1 MSKNISIKAKLLI
14 LSIATIVLISIII
27 AIDSIYSLKSFSSET
42 IEKYKEEAYAKKEEE
57 LKNYVSLAMK
67 TVEAYHQ
74 RTSVEKVKIE
84 VEEELKKQ
92 TMFLFSILEAEY
104 EKNKNIL
111 SKEALQER
119 LKDIVNATRYS
130 KTGYFWIN
138 DLDAVVLIHPINP
151 KLNNKDMHE
160 YKDPNGK
167 QIFKEFADI
176 AKKDKEGFIDYVW
189 PKPGFDQPQLK
200 VSFVKLFAPYNWVIG
215 TGEYVENATAKI
227 QAEALKTIS
236 EMRYANNDYFW
247 INDSHPKMINHPTNS
262 KLNGTDLS
270 NYADPYGTKLFV
282 EMARVTNEKKEGGLV
297 KYYWDKPNKKNDPK
311 EKFSYVQKFEPW
323 DWIIGTGAY
332 VDDIEAEVALMQE
345 NTNSKI
351 ETIIAS
357 IALFSFI
364 SVIIAILIYNYFVN
378 KAIIRPLDELDIA
391 IKDIAS
397 GNEQADRINKKSDD
411 EIGKIVDS
419 FNEYI
424 SKLRKGYIED
434 GQVIENVDEVID
446 KIAQGFYVYKIEKT
460 SSSPQIQRLRDSINH
475 MIERTNENLVSL
487 NNTLIEYGNSNF
499 QGIDS
504 KIDTTKVNGVMS
516 SLATSTQ
523 LIGHTVSE
531 FLSMIVATGTKLNND
546 TSVLSKSAK
555 ELSTS
560 ANEQAASL
568 EQTAA
573 AVEQITGI
581 IKQSVQKTSQMSV
594 LALEL
599 QKSSKEGETLA
610 SKTNQAMD
618 EINKEVS
625 SINEA
630 IEVIDQIAFQ
640 TNILSLNAAVEAATA
655 GEAGKGFAVVAQ
667 EVRNLASRSA
677 EAAREIKNIVEIA
690 TSKANEGKG
699 IANSMKDGYT
709 ELNKKINETLV
720 LIEDVSKGSKEEE
733 IGILQ
738 INDTIN
744 VLDRVTQ
751 VNAQSSRVISNLANE
766 ASDLSSNL
774 LKIADRAKF
783 KEIDPNT
790 IDDID
795 LVFKV
800 SKLKNDHIKFKLVN
814 FDKIGQTKTPWSVT
828 KPTDCDLGKWII
840 EQEQKG
846 MNFTKNQSWKNLK
859 EHHELVHNSV
869 QNYINEDCK
878 DEPNRD
884 LLKKL
889 SEQLD
894 VSTIEVFKSLDQVKI
909 DNIKEVS
916 ETNTNEVQTLQN
928 KNQLQ
933 AKENIEITNKKE
945 FKSSSKDDE
954 WESF

>member
-1 MSKNISIKAKLLI
+1 
-14 LSIATIVLISIII
+14 
-27 AIDSIYSLKSFSSET
+27 
-42 IEKYKEEAYAKKEEE
+42 
-57 LKNYVSLAMK
+57 MK
-67 TVEAYHQ
+67 TVEAYHA

-84 VEEELKKQ
+84 VEEELQKQ

-104 EKNKNIL
+104 EKNKNVL
-111 SKEALQER
+111 SKDALQER

-176 AKKDKEGFIDYVW
+176 AKKDNEGFIDYVW

-297 KYYWDKPNKKNDPK
+297 KYYWDKPDKKNDPK
-311 EKFSYVQKFEPW
+311 EKFSYVQRFAPW

-345 NTNSKI
+345 NTNAKI
-351 ETIIAS
+351 ATIIAS

-378 KAIIRPLDELDIA
+378 RAIIRPLDELDIA

-419 FNEYI
+419 FNLYI
-424 SKLRKGYIED
+424 SKLKKGYIED
-434 GQVIENVDEVID
+434 GKVIENVDEVID

-460 SSSPQIQRLRDSINH
+460 SSNPQIQRLRDSINH

-499 QGIDS
+499 KDVDS
-504 KIDTTKVNGVMS
+504 KLDTTKVNGVMS

-546 TSVLSKSAK
+546 TAVLSKSAK

-610 SKTNQAMD
+610 SRTNQAMD

-677 EAAREIKNIVEIA
+677 EAAKEIKNIVEIA

-709 ELNKKINETLV
+709 DLNKKINETII

-733 IGILQ
+733 VGILQ

-744 VLDRVTQ
+744 VLDSVTQ
-751 VNAQSSRVISNLANE
+751 VNANSSRIISNLATE
-766 ASDLSSNL
+766 ASSLSNNL

-783 KEIDPNT
+783 KQVEPKI
-790 IDDID
+790 IEDID

-814 FDKIGQTKTPWSVT
+814 FDKIGQSKTPWSVT

-846 MNFTKNQSWKNLK
+846 MSFTKNQSWKNLK
-859 EHHELVHNSV
+859 EHHEVVHNSV

-894 VSTIEVFKSLDQVKI
+894 ISTIEVFKSLDQVKI
-909 DNIKEVS
+909 DNIKAVS
-916 ETNTNEVQTLQN
+916 ETNINEVETLQN

-933 AKENIEITNKKE
+933 AKENIEITKKKE

>member
-1 MSKNISIKAKLLI
+1 MLKNISIKAKLLI

-84 VEEELKKQ
+84 VEEELQKQ

-111 SKEALQER
+111 SKDALQER

-189 PKPGFDQPQLK
+189 PKPGFDKPQLK

-236 EMRYANNDYFW
+236 DMRYANGDYFW
-247 INDSHPKMINHPTNS
+247 INDSHPKMIHHPNT

-282 EMARVTNEKKEGGLV
+282 EMSRVTNEKKEGGLV
-297 KYYWDKPNKKNDPK
+297 KYYWDKPDKKNDPK
-311 EKFSYVQKFEPW
+311 EKFSYVQRFAPW

-345 NTNSKI
+345 NTNAKI
-351 ETIIAS
+351 ATIIAS

-378 KAIIRPLDELDIA
+378 RAIIRPLDELDIA

-419 FNEYI
+419 FNLYI
-424 SKLRKGYIED
+424 SKLKKGYIED
-434 GQVIENVDEVID
+434 GKVIENVDEVID

-460 SSSPQIQRLRDSINH
+460 SSNPQIQRLRDSINH

-499 QGIDS
+499 KDVDS
-504 KIDTTKVNGVMS
+504 KLDTTKVNGVMS

-546 TSVLSKSAK
+546 TAVLSKSAK

-610 SKTNQAMD
+610 SRTNQAMD

-677 EAAREIKNIVEIA
+677 EAAKEIKNIVEIA

-709 ELNKKINETLV
+709 DLNKKINETII

-733 IGILQ
+733 VGILQ

-744 VLDRVTQ
+744 VLDSVTQ
-751 VNAQSSRVISNLANE
+751 VNANSSRIISNLATE
-766 ASDLSSNL
+766 ASSLSNNL

-783 KEIDPNT
+783 KQVEPKI
-790 IDDID
+790 IEDID

-814 FDKIGQTKTPWSVT
+814 FDKIGQNKTPWSVT
-828 KPTDCDLGKWII
+828 KPTDCDLGKWIV

-846 MNFTKNQSWKNLK
+846 INFTKNQSWKNLK

-878 DEPNRD
+878 NEPNSD

-894 VSTIEVFKSLDQVKI
+894 ISTIEVFKSLDQVKI
-909 DNIKEVS
+909 DNIGNLIQ
-916 ETNTNEVQTLQN
+916 TNSN
-928 KNQLQ
+928 KSQIIASNDDFKSQ
-933 AKENIEITNKKE
+933 EISKTINKKE
-945 FKSSSKDDE
+945 FKTSAKDDE

>member
-111 SKEALQER
+111 SKDALQER

-499 QGIDS
+499 QGVDS

-546 TSVLSKSAK
+546 TAVLSKSAK
-555 ELSTS
+555 ELSSS

-677 EAAREIKNIVEIA
+677 EAAKEIKNIVEIA
-690 TSKANEGKG
+690 TSKANEGKS

-709 ELNKKINETLV
+709 DLNKKINETIT

-733 IGILQ
+733 VGILQ

-744 VLDRVTQ
+744 VLDSVTQ
-751 VNAQSSRVISNLANE
+751 VNANSSRIISNLATE
-766 ASDLSSNL
+766 ASSLSNNL

-783 KEIDPNT
+783 KQVEPKI
-790 IDDID
+790 IEDID

-814 FDKIGQTKTPWSVT
+814 FDKIGQSKTPWSVT

-846 MNFTKNQSWKNLK
+846 MSFTKNQSWKNLK
-859 EHHELVHNSV
+859 EHHKVVHNSV

-916 ETNTNEVQTLQN
+916 ETNINEVQTLQN

-933 AKENIEITNKKE
+933 AKENIEITKKKE

>member
-111 SKEALQER
+111 SKDALQER

-499 QGIDS
+499 QGVDS

-546 TSVLSKSAK
+546 TAVLSKSAK
-555 ELSTS
+555 ELSSS

-677 EAAREIKNIVEIA
+677 EAAKEIKNIVEIA
-690 TSKANEGKG
+690 TSKANEGKS

-709 ELNKKINETLV
+709 DLNKKINETIT

-733 IGILQ
+733 VGILQ

-744 VLDRVTQ
+744 VLDSVTQ
-751 VNAQSSRVISNLANE
+751 VNANSSRIISNLATE
-766 ASDLSSNL
+766 ASSLSNNL

-783 KEIDPNT
+783 KQVEPKI
-790 IDDID
+790 IEDID

-814 FDKIGQTKTPWSVT
+814 FDKIGQSKTPWSVT
-828 KPTDCDLGKWII
+828 KPTDCDLGKWIV

-846 MNFTKNQSWKNLK
+846 MSFTKNQSWKNLK
-859 EHHELVHNSV
+859 EHHEVVHNSV

-894 VSTIEVFKSLDQVKI
+894 ISTIEVFKSLDQVKI
-909 DNIKEVS
+909 DNIKAVS
-916 ETNTNEVQTLQN
+916 ETNINEVETLQN

>member
-111 SKEALQER
+111 SKDALQER

-499 QGIDS
+499 QGVDS

-546 TSVLSKSAK
+546 TAVLSKSAK
-555 ELSTS
+555 ELSSS

-677 EAAREIKNIVEIA
+677 EAAKEIKNIVEIA
-690 TSKANEGKG
+690 TSKANEGKS

-709 ELNKKINETLV
+709 DLNKKINETIT

-733 IGILQ
+733 VGILQ

-744 VLDRVTQ
+744 VLDSVTQ
-751 VNAQSSRVISNLANE
+751 VNANSSRIISNLATE
-766 ASDLSSNL
+766 ASSLSNNL

-783 KEIDPNT
+783 KQVEPKI
-790 IDDID
+790 IEDID

-814 FDKIGQTKTPWSVT
+814 FDKIGQSKTPWSVT

-846 MNFTKNQSWKNLK
+846 MSFTKNQSWKNLK
-859 EHHELVHNSV
+859 EHHEVVHNSV

-916 ETNTNEVQTLQN
+916 ETNINEVETLQN

>member
-1 MSKNISIKAKLLI
+1 
-14 LSIATIVLISIII
+14 
-27 AIDSIYSLKSFSSET
+27 
-42 IEKYKEEAYAKKEEE
+42 
-57 LKNYVSLAMK
+57 
-67 TVEAYHQ
+67 
-74 RTSVEKVKIE
+74 
-84 VEEELKKQ
+84 
-92 TMFLFSILEAEY
+92 
-104 EKNKNIL
+104 
-111 SKEALQER
+111 
-119 LKDIVNATRYS
+119 
-130 KTGYFWIN
+130 
-138 DLDAVVLIHPINP
+138 
-151 KLNNKDMHE
+151 
-160 YKDPNGK
+160 
-167 QIFKEFADI
+167 
-176 AKKDKEGFIDYVW
+176 
-189 PKPGFDQPQLK
+189 
-200 VSFVKLFAPYNWVIG
+200 
-215 TGEYVENATAKI
+215 
-227 QAEALKTIS
+227 
-236 EMRYANNDYFW
+236 MRYANNDYFW

-499 QGIDS
+499 QGVDS

-546 TSVLSKSAK
+546 TAVLSKSAK
-555 ELSTS
+555 ELSSS

-667 EVRNLASRSA
+667 EVRNLATRSA
-677 EAAREIKNIVEIA
+677 EAAKEIKNIVEDA
-690 TSKANEGKG
+690 TIKANEGKT
-699 IANSMKDGYT
+699 IATNMIDGYKG
-709 ELNKKINETLV
+709 LNESISKTIN
-720 LIEDVSKGSKEEE
+720 LISDIEMSSKEQLS
-733 IGILQ
+733 GIEQ
-738 INDTIN
+738 INDAVN
-744 VLDRVTQ
+744 ELDRQTQ
-751 VNAQSSRVISNLANE
+751 QNAMIATEANDIAMNLDE
-766 ASDLSSNL
+766 V
-774 LKIADRAKF
+774 AKL
-783 KEIDPNT
+783 I
-790 IDDID
+790 
-795 LVFKV
+795 V
-800 SKLKNDHIKFKLVN
+800 
-814 FDKIGQTKTPWSVT
+814 
-828 KPTDCDLGKWII
+828 
-840 EQEQKG
+840 
-846 MNFTKNQSWKNLK
+846 
-859 EHHELVHNSV
+859 
-869 QNYINEDCK
+869 ED
-878 DEPNRD
+878 
-884 LLKKL
+884 
-889 SEQLD
+889 
-894 VSTIEVFKSLDQVKI
+894 
-909 DNIKEVS
+909 
-916 ETNTNEVQTLQN
+916 
-928 KNQLQ
+928 
-933 AKENIEITNKKE
+933 ANKKE
-945 FKSSSKDDE
+945 FNGKTSVQAKNINTKRTSSNLEIAKKEVKPLKKDKDKSNLSSKESENIKTKSKFEVIGDSSSNDE

>member
-111 SKEALQER
+111 SKDALQER

-351 ETIIAS
+351 ATIIAS

-446 KIAQGFYVYKIEKT
+446 KISQGFYVYKIEKT

-499 QGIDS
+499 QGVDS

-546 TSVLSKSAK
+546 TAVLSKSAK
-555 ELSTS
+555 ELSSS

-677 EAAREIKNIVEIA
+677 EAAKEIKNIVEIA
-690 TSKANEGKG
+690 TSKANEGKS

-709 ELNKKINETLV
+709 DLNKKINETIT

-733 IGILQ
+733 VGILQ

-744 VLDRVTQ
+744 VLDSVTQ
-751 VNAQSSRVISNLANE
+751 VNANSSRIISNLATE
-766 ASDLSSNL
+766 ASSLSNNL

-783 KEIDPNT
+783 KQVEPKI
-790 IDDID
+790 IEDID

-814 FDKIGQTKTPWSVT
+814 FDKIGQSKTPWSVT

-846 MNFTKNQSWKNLK
+846 MSFTKNQSWKNLK
-859 EHHELVHNSV
+859 EHHEVVHNSV

-909 DNIKEVS
+909 DNIKAVS
-916 ETNTNEVQTLQN
+916 ETNINEVQSLQN

>member
-111 SKEALQER
+111 SKDALQER

-364 SVIIAILIYNYFVN
+364 SVIIAILIYTYFVN

-499 QGIDS
+499 QGVDS

-546 TSVLSKSAK
+546 TAVLSKSAK
-555 ELSTS
+555 ELSSS

-677 EAAREIKNIVEIA
+677 EAAKEIKNIVEIA
-690 TSKANEGKG
+690 TSKANEGKS

-709 ELNKKINETLV
+709 DLNKKINETIT

-733 IGILQ
+733 VGILQ

-744 VLDRVTQ
+744 VLDSVTQ
-751 VNAQSSRVISNLANE
+751 VNANSSRIISNLATE
-766 ASDLSSNL
+766 ASSLSNNL

-783 KEIDPNT
+783 KQVEPKI
-790 IDDID
+790 IEDID

-814 FDKIGQTKTPWSVT
+814 FDKIGQSKTPWSVT
-828 KPTDCDLGKWII
+828 KPTDCDLGKWIV

-846 MNFTKNQSWKNLK
+846 MSFTKNQSWKNLK
-859 EHHELVHNSV
+859 EHHEVVHNSV

-909 DNIKEVS
+909 DNIKAVS
-916 ETNTNEVQTLQN
+916 ETNINEVETLQN
-928 KNQLQ
+928 KSQLQ
-933 AKENIEITNKKE
+933 AKENIEITKKKE

>member
-111 SKEALQER
+111 SKDALQER

-419 FNEYI
+419 FNQYI
-424 SKLRKGYIED
+424 SQLKKGYIED

-487 NNTLIEYGNSNF
+487 NNTLIEYGSSNF
-499 QGIDS
+499 KDVDS
-504 KIDTTKVNGVMS
+504 KLDTTKVNGVMS

-546 TSVLSKSAK
+546 TAVLSKSAK
-555 ELSTS
+555 ELSSS

-677 EAAREIKNIVEIA
+677 EAAKEIKNIVEIA
-690 TSKANEGKG
+690 TSKANEGKS

-709 ELNKKINETLV
+709 DLNKKINETIT

-733 IGILQ
+733 VGILQ

-744 VLDRVTQ
+744 VLDSVTQ
-751 VNAQSSRVISNLANE
+751 VNANSSRIISNLATE
-766 ASDLSSNL
+766 ASSLSNNL

-783 KEIDPNT
+783 KQVEPKI
-790 IDDID
+790 IEDID

-814 FDKIGQTKTPWSVT
+814 FDKIGQSKTPWSVT
-828 KPTDCDLGKWII
+828 KPTDCDLGKWIV

-846 MNFTKNQSWKNLK
+846 MSFTKNQSWKNLK
-859 EHHELVHNSV
+859 EHHEVVHNSV

-894 VSTIEVFKSLDQVKI
+894 ISTIEVFKSLDQVKI
-909 DNIKEVS
+909 DNIKAVS
-916 ETNTNEVQTLQN
+916 ETNTNEVETLQN

-933 AKENIEITNKKE
+933 AKENIEITKKKE

>member
-111 SKEALQER
+111 SKDALQER

-200 VSFVKLFAPYNWVIG
+200 VSFVKLFTPYNWVIG

-247 INDSHPKMINHPTNS
+247 INDSQPKMINHPTNS

-499 QGIDS
+499 QGVDS

-546 TSVLSKSAK
+546 TAVLSKSAK
-555 ELSTS
+555 ELSSS

-677 EAAREIKNIVEIA
+677 EAAKEIKNIVEIA
-690 TSKANEGKG
+690 TSKANEGKS

-709 ELNKKINETLV
+709 DLNKKINETIT

-733 IGILQ
+733 VGILQ

-744 VLDRVTQ
+744 VLDSVTQ
-751 VNAQSSRVISNLANE
+751 VNANSSRIISNLATE
-766 ASDLSSNL
+766 ASSLSNNL

-783 KEIDPNT
+783 KQVEPKI
-790 IDDID
+790 IEDID

-814 FDKIGQTKTPWSVT
+814 FDKIGQSKTPWSVT

-846 MNFTKNQSWKNLK
+846 MSFTKNQSWKNLK
-859 EHHELVHNSV
+859 EHHEVVHNSV

-894 VSTIEVFKSLDQVKI
+894 ISTIEVFKSLDQVKI
-909 DNIKEVS
+909 DNIKAVS
-916 ETNTNEVQTLQN
+916 ETNINEVETLQN

-933 AKENIEITNKKE
+933 AKENIEITKKKE

>member
-111 SKEALQER
+111 SKDALQER

-499 QGIDS
+499 QGVDS

-546 TSVLSKSAK
+546 TAVLSKSAK
-555 ELSTS
+555 ELSSS

-677 EAAREIKNIVEIA
+677 EAAKEIKNIVEIA
-690 TSKANEGKG
+690 TSKANEGKS

-709 ELNKKINETLV
+709 DLNKKINETIT

-733 IGILQ
+733 VGILQ

-744 VLDRVTQ
+744 VLDSVTQ
-751 VNAQSSRVISNLANE
+751 VNANSSRIISNLATE
-766 ASDLSSNL
+766 ASSLSNNL

-783 KEIDPNT
+783 KQVEPKI
-790 IDDID
+790 IEDID

-814 FDKIGQTKTPWSVT
+814 FDKIGQSKTPWSVT
-828 KPTDCDLGKWII
+828 KPTDCDLGKWIV

-846 MNFTKNQSWKNLK
+846 MSFTKNQSWKNLK
-859 EHHELVHNSV
+859 EHHEVVHNSV

-894 VSTIEVFKSLDQVKI
+894 ISTIEVFKSLDQVKI

-916 ETNTNEVQTLQN
+916 ETNINEVETLQN

>member
-111 SKEALQER
+111 SKDALQER

-446 KIAQGFYVYKIEKT
+446 KISQGFYVYKIEKT

-499 QGIDS
+499 QGVDS

-546 TSVLSKSAK
+546 TAVLSKSAK
-555 ELSTS
+555 ELSSS

-677 EAAREIKNIVEIA
+677 EAAKEIKNIVEIA
-690 TSKANEGKG
+690 TSKANEGKS

-709 ELNKKINETLV
+709 DLNKKINETIT

-733 IGILQ
+733 VGILQ

-744 VLDRVTQ
+744 VLDSVTQ
-751 VNAQSSRVISNLANE
+751 VNANSSRIISNLATE
-766 ASDLSSNL
+766 ASSLSNNL

-783 KEIDPNT
+783 KQVEPKI
-790 IDDID
+790 IEDID

-814 FDKIGQTKTPWSVT
+814 FDKIGQSKTPWSVT
-828 KPTDCDLGKWII
+828 KPTDCDLGKWIA

-846 MNFTKNQSWKNLK
+846 MSFTKNQSWKNLK
-859 EHHELVHNSV
+859 EHHEVVHNSV

-894 VSTIEVFKSLDQVKI
+894 ISTIEVFKSLDQVKI
-909 DNIKEVS
+909 DNIKAVS
-916 ETNTNEVQTLQN
+916 ETNINEVETLQN

-933 AKENIEITNKKE
+933 AKENIEITKKKE

>member
-1 MSKNISIKAKLLI
+1 
-14 LSIATIVLISIII
+14 
-27 AIDSIYSLKSFSSET
+27 
-42 IEKYKEEAYAKKEEE
+42 
-57 LKNYVSLAMK
+57 MK
-67 TVEAYHQ
+67 TVEAYHA

-84 VEEELKKQ
+84 VEEELQKQ

-104 EKNKNIL
+104 EKNKNVL
-111 SKEALQER
+111 SKDALQER

-297 KYYWDKPNKKNDPK
+297 KYYWDKPDKKNDPK
-311 EKFSYVQKFEPW
+311 EKFSYVQRFAPW

-345 NTNSKI
+345 NTNAKI
-351 ETIIAS
+351 ATIIAS

-378 KAIIRPLDELDIA
+378 RAIIRPLDELDIA

-419 FNEYI
+419 FNLYI
-424 SKLRKGYIED
+424 SKLKKGYIED
-434 GQVIENVDEVID
+434 GKVIENVDEVID

-460 SSSPQIQRLRDSINH
+460 SSNPQIQRLRDSINH

-499 QGIDS
+499 KDVDS
-504 KIDTTKVNGVMS
+504 KLDTTKVNGVMS

-546 TSVLSKSAK
+546 TAVLSKSAK

-610 SKTNQAMD
+610 SRTNQAMD

-677 EAAREIKNIVEIA
+677 EAAKEIKNIVEIA

-709 ELNKKINETLV
+709 DLNKKINETII

-733 IGILQ
+733 VGILQ

-744 VLDRVTQ
+744 VLDSVTQ
-751 VNAQSSRVISNLANE
+751 VNANSSRIISNLATE
-766 ASDLSSNL
+766 ASSLSNNL

-783 KEIDPNT
+783 KQVEPKI
-790 IDDID
+790 IEDID

-814 FDKIGQTKTPWSVT
+814 FDKIGQSKTPWSVT

-846 MNFTKNQSWKNLK
+846 MSFTKNQSWKNLK
-859 EHHELVHNSV
+859 EHHEVVHNSV

-894 VSTIEVFKSLDQVKI
+894 ISTIEVFKSLDQVKI
-909 DNIKEVS
+909 DNIKAVS
-916 ETNTNEVQTLQN
+916 ETNINEVETLQN

-933 AKENIEITNKKE
+933 AKENIEITKKKE

>member
-111 SKEALQER
+111 SKDALQER

-311 EKFSYVQKFEPW
+311 EKFSYVQKLETR

-345 NTNSKI
+345 NTNAKI

-446 KIAQGFYVYKIEKT
+446 KIEQGFYVYKIEKT

-499 QGIDS
+499 QGVDS

-546 TSVLSKSAK
+546 TAVLSKSAK
-555 ELSTS
+555 ELSSS

-677 EAAREIKNIVEIA
+677 EAAKEIKNIVEIA
-690 TSKANEGKG
+690 TSKANEGKS

-709 ELNKKINETLV
+709 DLNKKINETIT

-733 IGILQ
+733 VGILQ

-744 VLDRVTQ
+744 VLDSVTQ
-751 VNAQSSRVISNLANE
+751 VNANSSRIISNLATE
-766 ASDLSSNL
+766 ASSLSNNL

-783 KEIDPNT
+783 KQVEPKI
-790 IDDID
+790 IEDID

-814 FDKIGQTKTPWSVT
+814 FDKIGQSKTPWSVT

-846 MNFTKNQSWKNLK
+846 MSFTKNQSWKNLK
-859 EHHELVHNSV
+859 EHHEVVHNSV

-894 VSTIEVFKSLDQVKI
+894 ISTIEVFKSLDQVKI
-909 DNIKEVS
+909 DNIKAVS
-916 ETNTNEVQTLQN
+916 ETNINEVETLQN

-933 AKENIEITNKKE
+933 AKENIEITKKKE

>member
-111 SKEALQER
+111 SKDALQER

-499 QGIDS
+499 QGVDS

-546 TSVLSKSAK
+546 TAVLSKSAK
-555 ELSTS
+555 ELSSS

-677 EAAREIKNIVEIA
+677 EAAKEIKNIVEIA
-690 TSKANEGKG
+690 TSKANEGKS

-709 ELNKKINETLV
+709 DLNKKINETIT

-733 IGILQ
+733 VGILQ

-744 VLDRVTQ
+744 VLDSVTQ
-751 VNAQSSRVISNLANE
+751 VNANSSRIISNLATE
-766 ASDLSSNL
+766 ASSLSNNL

-783 KEIDPNT
+783 KQVEPKI
-790 IDDID
+790 IEDID

-814 FDKIGQTKTPWSVT
+814 FDKIGQSKTPWSVT

-846 MNFTKNQSWKNLK
+846 MSFTKNQSWKNLK
-859 EHHELVHNSV
+859 EHHEVVHNSV

-894 VSTIEVFKSLDQVKI
+894 ISTIEVFKSLDQVKI
-909 DNIKEVS
+909 DNIKAVS
-916 ETNTNEVQTLQN
+916 ETNINEVETLQN

-933 AKENIEITNKKE
+933 AKENIEITKKKE

>member
-111 SKEALQER
+111 SKDALQER

-499 QGIDS
+499 QGVDS

-546 TSVLSKSAK
+546 TAVLSKSAK

-573 AVEQITGI
+573 AVEHITGI

-610 SKTNQAMD
+610 SRTNQAMD

-677 EAAREIKNIVEIA
+677 EAAKEIKNIVEIA
-690 TSKANEGKG
+690 TSKANEGKS

-709 ELNKKINETLV
+709 DLNKKINETII

-733 IGILQ
+733 VGILQ

-744 VLDRVTQ
+744 VLDSVTQ
-751 VNAQSSRVISNLANE
+751 VNANSSRIISNLATE
-766 ASDLSSNL
+766 ASGLSNNL

-783 KEIDPNT
+783 KQVEPKI
-790 IDDID
+790 IEDID

-814 FDKIGQTKTPWSVT
+814 FDKIGQSKTPWSVT
-828 KPTDCDLGKWII
+828 KPTDCDLGKWIV

-846 MNFTKNQSWKNLK
+846 MSFTKNQSWKNLK
-859 EHHELVHNSV
+859 EHHEVVHNSV

-878 DEPNRD
+878 DEPSRD
-884 LLKKL
+884 LLKNL

-894 VSTIEVFKSLDQVKI
+894 ISTMEVFKSLDQVKI
-909 DNIKEVS
+909 DNIKAVS
-916 ETNTNEVQTLQN
+916 ETNINEVETLQN

>member
-351 ETIIAS
+351 ATIIAS

-460 SSSPQIQRLRDSINH
+460 SSNPQIQRLRDSINH

-499 QGIDS
+499 KDVDS
-504 KIDTTKVNGVMS
+504 KLDTTKVNGVMS

-546 TSVLSKSAK
+546 TAVLSKSAK

-599 QKSSKEGETLA
+599 QRSSKEGETLA
-610 SKTNQAMD
+610 SRTNQAMD

-677 EAAREIKNIVEIA
+677 EAAKEIKNIVEIA

-709 ELNKKINETLV
+709 DLNKKINETIT

-733 IGILQ
+733 VGILQ

-744 VLDRVTQ
+744 VLDSVTQ
-751 VNAQSSRVISNLANE
+751 VNANSSRIISNLATE
-766 ASDLSSNL
+766 ASNLSNNL

-783 KEIDPNT
+783 KQVEPQI
-790 IDDID
+790 IEDID
-795 LVFKV
+795 LVFRV

-814 FDKIGQTKTPWSVT
+814 FDKIGQSKTPWSVT
-828 KPTDCDLGKWII
+828 KPTDCDLGKWIS

-846 MNFTKNQSWKNLK
+846 MNFTKNQSWKYLK
-859 EHHELVHNSV
+859 EHHEIVHNSV

-878 DEPNRD
+878 DEPSRD
-884 LLKKL
+884 LLKNL

-894 VSTIEVFKSLDQVKI
+894 ISTMEVFKSLDQVKI

-916 ETNTNEVQTLQN
+916 ETNINEVETLQN

-933 AKENIEITNKKE
+933 AKENIEITKKKE

>member
-111 SKEALQER
+111 SKDALQER

-446 KIAQGFYVYKIEKT
+446 KISQGFYVYKIEKT

-499 QGIDS
+499 QGVDS

-546 TSVLSKSAK
+546 TAVLSKSAK
-555 ELSTS
+555 ELSSS

-677 EAAREIKNIVEIA
+677 EAAKEIKNIVEIA
-690 TSKANEGKG
+690 TSKANEGKS

-709 ELNKKINETLV
+709 DLNKKINETIT

-733 IGILQ
+733 VGILQ

-744 VLDRVTQ
+744 VLDSVTQ
-751 VNAQSSRVISNLANE
+751 VNANSSRIISNLATE
-766 ASDLSSNL
+766 ASSLSNNL

-783 KEIDPNT
+783 KQVEPKI
-790 IDDID
+790 IEDID

-814 FDKIGQTKTPWSVT
+814 FDKIGQSKTPWSVT

-846 MNFTKNQSWKNLK
+846 MSFTKNQSWKNLK
-859 EHHELVHNSV
+859 EHHEVVHNSV

-894 VSTIEVFKSLDQVKI
+894 ISTIEVFKSLDQVKI
-909 DNIKEVS
+909 DNIKAVS
-916 ETNTNEVQTLQN
+916 ETNINEVETLQN

>member
-111 SKEALQER
+111 SKDALQER

-499 QGIDS
+499 QGVDS

-546 TSVLSKSAK
+546 TAVLSKSAK
-555 ELSTS
+555 ELSSS

-677 EAAREIKNIVEIA
+677 EAAKEIKNIVEIA
-690 TSKANEGKG
+690 TSKANEGKS

-709 ELNKKINETLV
+709 DLNKKINETIT

-733 IGILQ
+733 VGILQ

-744 VLDRVTQ
+744 VLDSVTQ
-751 VNAQSSRVISNLANE
+751 VNANSSRIISNLATE
-766 ASDLSSNL
+766 ASSLSNNL

-783 KEIDPNT
+783 KQVEPKI
-790 IDDID
+790 IEDID

-814 FDKIGQTKTPWSVT
+814 FDKIGQSKTPWSVT
-828 KPTDCDLGKWII
+828 KPTDCDLGKWIV

-846 MNFTKNQSWKNLK
+846 MSFTKNQSWKNLK
-859 EHHELVHNSV
+859 EHHEVVHNSV

-916 ETNTNEVQTLQN
+916 ETNINEVQSLQN

>member
-1 MSKNISIKAKLLI
+1 
-14 LSIATIVLISIII
+14 
-27 AIDSIYSLKSFSSET
+27 
-42 IEKYKEEAYAKKEEE
+42 
-57 LKNYVSLAMK
+57 MK
-67 TVEAYHQ
+67 TVEAYHA

-84 VEEELKKQ
+84 VEEELQKQ

-104 EKNKNIL
+104 EKNKNVL
-111 SKEALQER
+111 SKDALQER

-189 PKPGFDQPQLK
+189 PKPGFDKPQLK

-236 EMRYANNDYFW
+236 DMRYANGDYFW
-247 INDSHPKMINHPTNS
+247 INDSHPKMIHHPNT

-282 EMARVTNEKKEGGLV
+282 EMSRVTNEKKEGGLV
-297 KYYWDKPNKKNDPK
+297 KYYWDKPDKKNDPK
-311 EKFSYVQKFEPW
+311 EKFSYVQRFAPW

-345 NTNSKI
+345 NTNAKI
-351 ETIIAS
+351 ATIIAS

-378 KAIIRPLDELDIA
+378 RAIIRPLDELDIA

-419 FNEYI
+419 FNLYI
-424 SKLRKGYIED
+424 SKLKKGYIED
-434 GQVIENVDEVID
+434 GKVIENVDEVID

-460 SSSPQIQRLRDSINH
+460 SSNPQIQRLRDSINH

-499 QGIDS
+499 KDVDS
-504 KIDTTKVNGVMS
+504 KLDTTKVNGVMS

-546 TSVLSKSAK
+546 TAVLSKSAK
-555 ELSTS
+555 ELSSS

-677 EAAREIKNIVEIA
+677 EAAKEIKNIVEIA
-690 TSKANEGKG
+690 TSKANEGKS

-709 ELNKKINETLV
+709 DLNKKINETIT

-733 IGILQ
+733 VGILQ

-744 VLDRVTQ
+744 VLDSVTQ
-751 VNAQSSRVISNLANE
+751 VNANSSRIISNLATE
-766 ASDLSSNL
+766 ASSLSNNL

-783 KEIDPNT
+783 KQVEPKI
-790 IDDID
+790 IEDID

-814 FDKIGQTKTPWSVT
+814 FDKIGQSKTPWSVT

-846 MNFTKNQSWKNLK
+846 MSFTKNQSWKNLK
-859 EHHELVHNSV
+859 EHHEVVHNSV

-894 VSTIEVFKSLDQVKI
+894 ISTIEVFKSLDQVKI
-909 DNIKEVS
+909 DNIKAVS
-916 ETNTNEVQTLQN
+916 EININEVETLQN
-928 KNQLQ
+928 KNQFQ
-933 AKENIEITNKKE
+933 AKENIEITKKKE

>member
-27 AIDSIYSLKSFSSET
+27 AIDSIYSLKSFSTET

-84 VEEELKKQ
+84 VEEELQKQ

-111 SKEALQER
+111 SKDALQER

-176 AKKDKEGFIDYVW
+176 AKKDKEGFLDYVW
-189 PKPGFDQPQLK
+189 PKPGFDKPQLK
-200 VSFVKLFAPYNWVIG
+200 VSFVKLFTPYNWVIG

-262 KLNGTDLS
+262 KLNGADLS

-282 EMARVTNEKKEGGLV
+282 EMARITNEKKEGGLV
-297 KYYWDKPNKKNDPK
+297 KYYWDKPDKKNDPK
-311 EKFSYVQKFEPW
+311 EKFSYVQRFEPW

-345 NTNSKI
+345 NTNDKI
-351 ETIIAS
+351 ESIIAS

-419 FNEYI
+419 FNQYI
-424 SKLRKGYIED
+424 SKLKKGYIED
-434 GQVIENVDEVID
+434 GKVIENVDEVID

-499 QGIDS
+499 KGLDS

-546 TSVLSKSAK
+546 TAVLSKSAK
-555 ELSTS
+555 ELSAS

-594 LALEL
+594 LALDL

-677 EAAREIKNIVEIA
+677 EAAKEIKNIVEIA
-690 TSKANEGKG
+690 TSKANEGKS

-709 ELNKKINETLV
+709 DLNKKINETIT

-733 IGILQ
+733 VGILQ

-744 VLDRVTQ
+744 VLDSVTQ
-751 VNAQSSRVISNLANE
+751 VNANSSRIISNLATE
-766 ASDLSSNL
+766 ASSLSNNL

-783 KEIDPNT
+783 KQVEPKI
-790 IDDID
+790 IEDID

-814 FDKIGQTKTPWSVT
+814 FDKIGQSKTPWSVT
-828 KPTDCDLGKWII
+828 LPTDCDLGKWIS

-846 MNFTKNQSWKNLK
+846 INFTKNQSWKHLK

-878 DEPNRD
+878 NEPNRD

-894 VSTIEVFKSLDQVKI
+894 ISTIEVFKSLDQVKI
-909 DNIKEVS
+909 DNIENTSEANIHELQILPSKNEFKPKEISQTVS
-916 ETNTNEVQTLQN
+916 
-928 KNQLQ
+928 
-933 AKENIEITNKKE
+933 KKE
-945 FKSSSKDDE
+945 FKSSAKDDE

>member
-1 MSKNISIKAKLLI
+1 MSKSISIKAKLLI

-84 VEEELKKQ
+84 VEEELQKQ

-111 SKEALQER
+111 SKDALQER

-189 PKPGFDQPQLK
+189 PKPGFDKLQLK
-200 VSFVKLFAPYNWVIG
+200 VSFVKLFTPYNWVIG

-270 NYADPYGTKLFV
+270 NYADPYGTKLFI

-297 KYYWDKPNKKNDPK
+297 KYYWDKPDKKNDPK
-311 EKFSYVQKFEPW
+311 EKFSYVQRFEPW

-332 VDDIEAEVALMQE
+332 VDDIEAEVALMKE
-345 NTNSKI
+345 NTNEKI
-351 ETIIAS
+351 ATIIAS

-419 FNEYI
+419 FNQYI
-424 SKLRKGYIED
+424 SKLKKGYIED
-434 GQVIENVDEVID
+434 GKVIENVDEVID

-475 MIERTNENLVSL
+475 MIERTNENLVTL

-499 QGIDS
+499 KGLDS

-546 TSVLSKSAK
+546 TAVLSKSAK
-555 ELSTS
+555 ELSAS
-560 ANEQAASL
+560 ANEQASSL

-594 LALEL
+594 LALDL

-677 EAAREIKNIVEIA
+677 EAAKEIKNIVQNA
-690 TSKANEGKG
+690 TSKANEGKS

-709 ELNKKINETLV
+709 DLNKKINETIT

-733 IGILQ
+733 VGILQ

-744 VLDRVTQ
+744 VLDSVTQ
-751 VNAQSSRVISNLANE
+751 VNANSSRIISNLATE
-766 ASDLSSNL
+766 ASSLSSNL

-783 KEIDPNT
+783 KQVKPKIIE
-790 IDDID
+790 DID

-814 FDKIGQTKTPWSVT
+814 FDKIGQSKTPWNVT
-828 KPTDCDLGKWII
+828 KPTDCDLGKWIS

-846 MNFTKNQSWKNLK
+846 INFTKNQSWKHLK
-859 EHHELVHNSV
+859 EHHEIVHNSV

-878 DEPNRD
+878 DEPSRD

-894 VSTIEVFKSLDQVKI
+894 ISTIEVFKSLDQVKI
-909 DNIKEVS
+909 DNIETAS
-916 ETNTNEVQTLQN
+916 EKNINELQTLPS
-928 KNQLQ
+928 KNEFKP
-933 AKENIEITNKKE
+933 KEISQTVIKKE
-945 FKSSSKDDE
+945 FKSSDKDDE

>member
-111 SKEALQER
+111 SKDALQER

-446 KIAQGFYVYKIEKT
+446 KISQGFYVYKIEKT

-499 QGIDS
+499 QGVDS

-546 TSVLSKSAK
+546 TAVLSKSAK
-555 ELSTS
+555 ELSSS

-677 EAAREIKNIVEIA
+677 EAAKEIKNIVEIA
-690 TSKANEGKG
+690 TSKANEGKS

-709 ELNKKINETLV
+709 DLNKKINETIT

-733 IGILQ
+733 VGILQ

-744 VLDRVTQ
+744 VLDSVTQ
-751 VNAQSSRVISNLANE
+751 VNANSSRIISNLATE
-766 ASDLSSNL
+766 ASSLSNNL

-783 KEIDPNT
+783 KQVEPKI
-790 IDDID
+790 IEDID

-814 FDKIGQTKTPWSVT
+814 FDKIGQSKTPWSVT

-846 MNFTKNQSWKNLK
+846 MSFTKNQSWKNLK
-859 EHHELVHNSV
+859 EHHEVVHNSV

-894 VSTIEVFKSLDQVKI
+894 ISTIEVFKSLDQVKI

-916 ETNTNEVQTLQN
+916 ETNINEVETLQN

-933 AKENIEITNKKE
+933 AKENIEITKKKE

>member
-111 SKEALQER
+111 SKDALQER

-499 QGIDS
+499 QGVDS

-546 TSVLSKSAK
+546 TAVLSKSAK
-555 ELSTS
+555 ELSSS

-677 EAAREIKNIVEIA
+677 EAAKEIKNIVEIA
-690 TSKANEGKG
+690 TSKANEGKS

-709 ELNKKINETLV
+709 DLNKKINETIT

-733 IGILQ
+733 VGILQ

-744 VLDRVTQ
+744 VLDSVTQ
-751 VNAQSSRVISNLANE
+751 VNANSSRIISNLATE
-766 ASDLSSNL
+766 ASSLSNNL

-783 KEIDPNT
+783 KQVEPKI
-790 IDDID
+790 IEDID

-814 FDKIGQTKTPWSVT
+814 FDKIGQSKTPWSVT
-828 KPTDCDLGKWII
+828 KPTDCDLGKWIA

-846 MNFTKNQSWKNLK
+846 MSFTKNQSWKNLK
-859 EHHELVHNSV
+859 EHHEVVHNSV

-909 DNIKEVS
+909 DNIKAVS
-916 ETNTNEVQTLQN
+916 ETNINEVETLQN

>member
-119 LKDIVNATRYS
+119 LKDIVNSTRYS

-499 QGIDS
+499 QGVDS

-546 TSVLSKSAK
+546 TAVLSKSAK
-555 ELSTS
+555 ELSSS

-599 QKSSKEGETLA
+599 QKYSKEGETLA

-618 EINKEVS
+618 EINKKVS

-677 EAAREIKNIVEIA
+677 EAAKEIKNIVEIA
-690 TSKANEGKG
+690 TSKANEGKS

-709 ELNKKINETLV
+709 DLNKKINETIT

-733 IGILQ
+733 VGILQ

-744 VLDRVTQ
+744 VLDSVTQ
-751 VNAQSSRVISNLANE
+751 VNANSSRIISNLATE
-766 ASDLSSNL
+766 ASSLSNNL

-783 KEIDPNT
+783 KQVEPKI
-790 IDDID
+790 IEDID

-814 FDKIGQTKTPWSVT
+814 FDKIGQSKTPWSVT

-846 MNFTKNQSWKNLK
+846 MSFTKNQSWKNLK
-859 EHHELVHNSV
+859 EHHEVVHNSV

-909 DNIKEVS
+909 DNIKKVS
-916 ETNTNEVQTLQN
+916 ETNINEVETLQN
-928 KNQLQ
+928 KSQIQ

>member
-42 IEKYKEEAYAKKEEE
+42 IDKYKEEAYAKKEEE

-84 VEEELKKQ
+84 VEEELQKQ

-111 SKEALQER
+111 SKDALQER

-200 VSFVKLFAPYNWVIG
+200 VSFVKLFPPYNWVIG

-270 NYADPYGTKLFV
+270 NYADPYGTKLFI

-345 NTNSKI
+345 NTNTKI
-351 ETIIAS
+351 ATIIAS

-487 NNTLIEYGNSNF
+487 NNTLIEYGSSNF
-499 QGIDS
+499 QGVDS

-546 TSVLSKSAK
+546 TAVLSKSAK
-555 ELSTS
+555 ELSSS
-560 ANEQAASL
+560 ANEQASSL

-677 EAAREIKNIVEIA
+677 EAAKEIKNIVEIA
-690 TSKANEGKG
+690 TSKANEGKS

-709 ELNKKINETLV
+709 DLNKKINETIT

-733 IGILQ
+733 VGILQ

-744 VLDRVTQ
+744 VLDSVTQ
-751 VNAQSSRVISNLANE
+751 VNANSSRIISNLATE
-766 ASDLSSNL
+766 ASSLSNNL

-783 KEIDPNT
+783 KQVEPKI
-790 IDDID
+790 IEDID

-814 FDKIGQTKTPWSVT
+814 FDKIGQSKTPWSVT
-828 KPTDCDLGKWII
+828 KPTDCDLGKWIV

-846 MNFTKNQSWKNLK
+846 MSFTKNQSWKNLK
-859 EHHELVHNSV
+859 EHHEVVHNSV

-909 DNIKEVS
+909 DNIKAVS
-916 ETNTNEVQTLQN
+916 ETNINEVETLQN

>member
-1 MSKNISIKAKLLI
+1 MLKSISIKAKLLI

-111 SKEALQER
+111 SKDALQER

-499 QGIDS
+499 QGVDS

-546 TSVLSKSAK
+546 TAVLSKSAK
-555 ELSTS
+555 ELSSS

-677 EAAREIKNIVEIA
+677 EAAKEIKNIVEIA
-690 TSKANEGKG
+690 TSKANEGKS

-709 ELNKKINETLV
+709 DLNKKINETIT

-733 IGILQ
+733 VGILQ

-744 VLDRVTQ
+744 VLDSVTQ
-751 VNAQSSRVISNLANE
+751 VNANSSRIISNLATE
-766 ASDLSSNL
+766 ASSLSNNL

-783 KEIDPNT
+783 KQVEPKI
-790 IDDID
+790 IEDID

-814 FDKIGQTKTPWSVT
+814 FDKIGQSKTPWSVT
-828 KPTDCDLGKWII
+828 KPTDCDLGKWIA

-846 MNFTKNQSWKNLK
+846 MSFTKNQSWKNLK
-859 EHHELVHNSV
+859 EHHEVVHNSV

-916 ETNTNEVQTLQN
+916 ETNINEVETLQN

>member
-111 SKEALQER
+111 SKDALQER

-200 VSFVKLFAPYNWVIG
+200 VSFVKLFTPYNWVIG

-499 QGIDS
+499 QGVDS

-546 TSVLSKSAK
+546 TAVLSKSAK
-555 ELSTS
+555 ELSSS

-677 EAAREIKNIVEIA
+677 EAAKEIKNIVEIA
-690 TSKANEGKG
+690 TSKANEGKS

-709 ELNKKINETLV
+709 DLNKKINETIT

-733 IGILQ
+733 VGILQ

-744 VLDRVTQ
+744 VLDSVTQ
-751 VNAQSSRVISNLANE
+751 VNANSSRIISNLATE
-766 ASDLSSNL
+766 ASSLSNNL

-783 KEIDPNT
+783 KQVEPKI
-790 IDDID
+790 IEDID

-814 FDKIGQTKTPWSVT
+814 FDKIGQSKTPWSVT
-828 KPTDCDLGKWII
+828 KPTDCDLGKWIV

-846 MNFTKNQSWKNLK
+846 MSFTKNQSWKNLK
-859 EHHELVHNSV
+859 EHHEVVHNSV

-909 DNIKEVS
+909 DNIKAVS
-916 ETNTNEVQTLQN
+916 ETNINEVETLQN
-928 KNQLQ
+928 KSQIQ
-933 AKENIEITNKKE
+933 AKENIEITKKKE

>member
-14 LSIATIVLISIII
+14 LSIATIVFISIII

-270 NYADPYGTKLFV
+270 NYADPYGTKLFI

-419 FNEYI
+419 FNLYI
-424 SKLRKGYIED
+424 SKLKKGYIED

-499 QGIDS
+499 QGVDS

-599 QKSSKEGETLA
+599 QRSSKEGETLA
-610 SKTNQAMD
+610 SRTNQAMD

-677 EAAREIKNIVEIA
+677 EAAKEIKNIVEIA
-690 TSKANEGKG
+690 TSKANEGKS

-709 ELNKKINETLV
+709 DLNKKINETIT

-733 IGILQ
+733 VGILQ

-744 VLDRVTQ
+744 VLDSVTQ
-751 VNAQSSRVISNLANE
+751 VNANSSRIISNLATE
-766 ASDLSSNL
+766 ASSLSNNL

-783 KEIDPNT
+783 KQVEPKI
-790 IDDID
+790 IEDID

-814 FDKIGQTKTPWSVT
+814 FDKIGQSKAPWSVT
-828 KPTDCDLGKWII
+828 KPTDCDLGKWIV

-846 MNFTKNQSWKNLK
+846 MSFTKNQSWKNLK
-859 EHHELVHNSV
+859 EHHEVVHNSV

-894 VSTIEVFKSLDQVKI
+894 ISTIEVFKSLDQVKI
-909 DNIKEVS
+909 DNIKAVS
-916 ETNTNEVQTLQN
+916 ETNINEVETLQN

>member
-111 SKEALQER
+111 SKDALQER

-200 VSFVKLFAPYNWVIG
+200 VSFVKLFGPYNWVIG

-282 EMARVTNEKKEGGLV
+282 EMSRVTNEKKEGGLV
-297 KYYWDKPNKKNDPK
+297 KYYWDKPDKKNDPK
-311 EKFSYVQKFEPW
+311 EKFSYVQRFAPW

-345 NTNSKI
+345 NTNTKI
-351 ETIIAS
+351 ATIIAS

-378 KAIIRPLDELDIA
+378 RAIIRPLDELDIA

-424 SKLRKGYIED
+424 SKLKKGYIED
-434 GQVIENVDEVID
+434 GKVIENVDEVID

-460 SSSPQIQRLRDSINH
+460 SSNPQIQRLRDSINH

-487 NNTLIEYGNSNF
+487 NNTLIEYGSSNF
-499 QGIDS
+499 KDVDS
-504 KIDTTKVNGVMS
+504 KLDTTKVNGVMS

-546 TSVLSKSAK
+546 TAVLSKSAK

-610 SKTNQAMD
+610 SRTNQAMD

-677 EAAREIKNIVEIA
+677 EAAKEIKNIVEIA
-690 TSKANEGKG
+690 TSKANEGKS

-709 ELNKKINETLV
+709 DLNKKINETII

-733 IGILQ
+733 VGILQ

-744 VLDRVTQ
+744 VLDSVTQ
-751 VNAQSSRVISNLANE
+751 VNANSSRIISNLATE
-766 ASDLSSNL
+766 ASGLSNNL

-783 KEIDPNT
+783 KQVEPKI
-790 IDDID
+790 IEDID

-814 FDKIGQTKTPWSVT
+814 FDKIGQSKTPWSVT
-828 KPTDCDLGKWII
+828 KPTDCDLGKWIS

-846 MNFTKNQSWKNLK
+846 INFTKNQSWKNLK
-859 EHHELVHNSV
+859 EHHEVVHNSV

-909 DNIKEVS
+909 DNIKAVS
-916 ETNTNEVQTLQN
+916 ETNINEVETLQN

-933 AKENIEITNKKE
+933 AKDNIEITNKKE

>member
-111 SKEALQER
+111 SKDALQER

-499 QGIDS
+499 QGVDS

-546 TSVLSKSAK
+546 TAVLSKSAK
-555 ELSTS
+555 ELSSS

-677 EAAREIKNIVEIA
+677 EAAKEIKNIVEIA
-690 TSKANEGKG
+690 TSKANEGKS

-709 ELNKKINETLV
+709 DLNKKINETIT

-733 IGILQ
+733 VGILQ

-744 VLDRVTQ
+744 VLDSVTQ
-751 VNAQSSRVISNLANE
+751 VNANSSRIISNLATE
-766 ASDLSSNL
+766 ASSLSNNL

-783 KEIDPNT
+783 KQVEPKI
-790 IDDID
+790 IEDID

-814 FDKIGQTKTPWSVT
+814 FDKIGQSKTPWSVT

-846 MNFTKNQSWKNLK
+846 MSFTKNQSWKNLK
-859 EHHELVHNSV
+859 EHHEVVHSSV

-916 ETNTNEVQTLQN
+916 ETNINEVETLQN

-933 AKENIEITNKKE
+933 AKENIEITKKKE

>member
-42 IEKYKEEAYAKKEEE
+42 IEKYKEEADAKKEEE

-74 RTSVEKVKIE
+74 RTSVKKVKIE

-111 SKEALQER
+111 SKDALQER
-119 LKDIVNATRYS
+119 LKDIVNSTRYS

-345 NTNSKI
+345 NTNTKI
-351 ETIIAS
+351 ATIIAS

-499 QGIDS
+499 QGVDS

-546 TSVLSKSAK
+546 TAVLSKSAK
-555 ELSTS
+555 ELSSS

-610 SKTNQAMD
+610 SRTNQAMD

-677 EAAREIKNIVEIA
+677 EAAKEIKNIVEIA
-690 TSKANEGKG
+690 TSKANEGKS

-709 ELNKKINETLV
+709 DLNKKIN
-720 LIEDVSKGSKEEE
+720 
-733 IGILQ
+733 
-738 INDTIN
+738 DTIT
-744 VLDRVTQ
+744 VLDSVTQ
-751 VNAQSSRVISNLANE
+751 VNANSSRIISNLATE
-766 ASDLSSNL
+766 ASSLSNNL

-783 KEIDPNT
+783 KQVEPKI
-790 IDDID
+790 IEDID

-814 FDKIGQTKTPWSVT
+814 FDKIGQSKTPWSVT
-828 KPTDCDLGKWII
+828 KPTDCDLGKWIV

-846 MNFTKNQSWKNLK
+846 MSFTKNQSWKNLK
-859 EHHELVHNSV
+859 EHHEVVHNSV

-878 DEPNRD
+878 DEPSRD
-884 LLKKL
+884 LLKNL

-894 VSTIEVFKSLDQVKI
+894 ISTMEINKSLDQVKI
-909 DNIKEVS
+909 DNIKAVS
-916 ETNTNEVQTLQN
+916 ETNINEVET
-928 KNQLQ
+928 
-933 AKENIEITNKKE
+933 
-945 FKSSSKDDE
+945 
-954 WESF
+954 

>member
-111 SKEALQER
+111 SKDALQER

-247 INDSHPKMINHPTNS
+247 INDSQPKMINHPTNS

-345 NTNSKI
+345 NTNAKI
-351 ETIIAS
+351 ATIVGS

-460 SSSPQIQRLRDSINH
+460 SSSPQIQKLRDSINH

-499 QGIDS
+499 QGVDS

-546 TSVLSKSAK
+546 TAVLSKSAK
-555 ELSTS
+555 ELSSS

-677 EAAREIKNIVEIA
+677 EAAKEIKNIVEIA
-690 TSKANEGKG
+690 TSKANEGKS

-709 ELNKKINETLV
+709 DLNKKINETIT

-733 IGILQ
+733 VGILQ

-744 VLDRVTQ
+744 VLDSVTQ
-751 VNAQSSRVISNLANE
+751 VNANSSRIISNLATE
-766 ASDLSSNL
+766 ASSLSNNL

-783 KEIDPNT
+783 KQVEPKI
-790 IDDID
+790 IEDID

-814 FDKIGQTKTPWSVT
+814 FDKIGQSKTPWSVT

-846 MNFTKNQSWKNLK
+846 MSFTKNQSWKNLK
-859 EHHELVHNSV
+859 EHHEVVHNSV

-909 DNIKEVS
+909 DNIKAVS
-916 ETNTNEVQTLQN
+916 ETSINEVETLQN
-928 KNQLQ
+928 KSQIQ
-933 AKENIEITNKKE
+933 PKENIEITNKKE

>member
-1 MSKNISIKAKLLI
+1 MSKSISIKAKLLI

-84 VEEELKKQ
+84 VEEELQKQ

-111 SKEALQER
+111 SKDALQER

-189 PKPGFDQPQLK
+189 PKPGFDKPQLK
-200 VSFVKLFAPYNWVIG
+200 VSFVKLFTPYNWVIG

-270 NYADPYGTKLFV
+270 NYADPYGTKLFI

-297 KYYWDKPNKKNDPK
+297 KYYWDKPDKKNDPK
-311 EKFSYVQKFEPW
+311 EKFSYVQRFEPW

-332 VDDIEAEVALMQE
+332 VDDIEAEVALMKE
-345 NTNSKI
+345 NTNEKI
-351 ETIIAS
+351 ATIIAS

-419 FNEYI
+419 FNQYI
-424 SKLRKGYIED
+424 SKLKKGYIED
-434 GQVIENVDEVID
+434 GKVIENVDEVID

-499 QGIDS
+499 KGLDS

-546 TSVLSKSAK
+546 TAVLSKSAK
-555 ELSTS
+555 ELSAS
-560 ANEQAASL
+560 ANEQASSL

-594 LALEL
+594 LALDL

-677 EAAREIKNIVEIA
+677 EAAKEIKNIVQNA
-690 TSKANEGKG
+690 TSKANEGKS

-709 ELNKKINETLV
+709 DLNKKINETIT

-733 IGILQ
+733 VGILQ

-744 VLDRVTQ
+744 VLDSVTQ
-751 VNAQSSRVISNLANE
+751 VNANSSRIISNLATE
-766 ASDLSSNL
+766 ASSLSSNL

-783 KEIDPNT
+783 KQVEPKI
-790 IDDID
+790 IEDID

-814 FDKIGQTKTPWSVT
+814 FDKIGQSKTPWNVT
-828 KPTDCDLGKWII
+828 KPTDCDLGKWIS

-846 MNFTKNQSWKNLK
+846 INFTKNQSWKHLK
-859 EHHELVHNSV
+859 EHHEIVHNSV

-878 DEPNRD
+878 DEPSRD

-894 VSTIEVFKSLDQVKI
+894 ISTIEVFKSLDQVKI
-909 DNIKEVS
+909 DNIETAS
-916 ETNTNEVQTLQN
+916 EKNINELQTLPS
-928 KNQLQ
+928 KNEFKP
-933 AKENIEITNKKE
+933 KEISQTVIKKE
-945 FKSSSKDDE
+945 FKSSDKDDE
-954 WESF
+954 WKSF

>member
-84 VEEELKKQ
+84 VEEELQKQ

-111 SKEALQER
+111 SKDALQER

-189 PKPGFDQPQLK
+189 PKPGFDKPQLK

-499 QGIDS
+499 QGVDS

-546 TSVLSKSAK
+546 TAVLSKSAK
-555 ELSTS
+555 ELSSS

-677 EAAREIKNIVEIA
+677 EAAKEIKNIVEIA
-690 TSKANEGKG
+690 TSKANEGKS

-709 ELNKKINETLV
+709 DLNKKINETIT

-733 IGILQ
+733 VGILQ

-744 VLDRVTQ
+744 VLDSVTQ
-751 VNAQSSRVISNLANE
+751 VNANSSRIISNLATE
-766 ASDLSSNL
+766 ASSLSNNL

-783 KEIDPNT
+783 KQVEPKI
-790 IDDID
+790 IEDID

-814 FDKIGQTKTPWSVT
+814 FDKIGQSKTPWSVT
-828 KPTDCDLGKWII
+828 KPTDCDLGKWIV

-846 MNFTKNQSWKNLK
+846 MSFTKNQSWKNLK
-859 EHHELVHNSV
+859 EHHEVVHNSV

-909 DNIKEVS
+909 DNIKAVS
-916 ETNTNEVQTLQN
+916 ETNINEVETLQN

-933 AKENIEITNKKE
+933 AKETLEITKKKE

>member
-111 SKEALQER
+111 SKDALQER

-200 VSFVKLFAPYNWVIG
+200 VSFVKLFTPYNWVIG

-446 KIAQGFYVYKIEKT
+446 KISQGFYVYKIEKT

-499 QGIDS
+499 QGVDS

-546 TSVLSKSAK
+546 TAVLSKSAK
-555 ELSTS
+555 ELSSS

-677 EAAREIKNIVEIA
+677 EAAKEIKNIVEIA
-690 TSKANEGKG
+690 TSKANEGKS

-709 ELNKKINETLV
+709 DLNKKINETIT

-733 IGILQ
+733 VGILQ

-744 VLDRVTQ
+744 VLDSVTQ
-751 VNAQSSRVISNLANE
+751 VNANSSRIISNLATE
-766 ASDLSSNL
+766 ASSLSNNL

-783 KEIDPNT
+783 KQVEPKI
-790 IDDID
+790 IEDID

-814 FDKIGQTKTPWSVT
+814 FDKIGQSKTPWSVT

-846 MNFTKNQSWKNLK
+846 MSFTKNQSWKNLK
-859 EHHELVHNSV
+859 EHHEVVHNSV

-909 DNIKEVS
+909 DNIKAVS
-916 ETNTNEVQTLQN
+916 ETNINEVQSLQN